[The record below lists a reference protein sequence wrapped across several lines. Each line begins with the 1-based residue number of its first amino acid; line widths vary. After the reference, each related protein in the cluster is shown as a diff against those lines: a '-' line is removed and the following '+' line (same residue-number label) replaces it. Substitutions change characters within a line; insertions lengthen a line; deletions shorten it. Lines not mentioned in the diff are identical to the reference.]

1 MGGDEKEKNVRRK
14 NPHFFSPLVPTELF
28 PAEKRRVPHEDEKK
42 RKENQQREKPFF
54 SRRAKPKNQGHFWF
68 FFSYPH
74 LCVFSLCLRDLGRSL
89 SLFPFSTLSEGDSDL
104 YSYCVDGAIKR
115 NAESALL
122 LEKQGANSA
131 DVIILDPLVSANTP
145 QTLLP
150 LQQPSWRFQEHARR
164 CVFELM

>member
-1 MGGDEKEKNVRRK
+1 LFQPNSFLLKKEGCPTRTRK
-14 NPHFFSPLVPTELF
+14 RE
-28 PAEKRRVPHEDEKK
+28 
-42 RKENQQREKPFF
+42 KENQQREKPFF